1 MVAWRG
7 NSVVSTQL
15 TVVPLNFMEF
25 FFFFFTLNHA
35 KSCDV
40 NIN

>member
-15 TVVPLNFMEF
+15 TVVPLSYMED
-25 FFFFFTLNHA
+25 FFFFTLNHA
-35 KSCDV
+35 NSFDG

>member
-7 NSVVSTQL
+7 KSVVSTQL
-15 TVVPLNFMEF
+15 TVVPLNFMDF
-25 FFFFFTLNHA
+25 FFLTLNHA